1 MSFIKITYPKDGVA
15 LVTLNRPDR
24 MNAMAFDVMQPL
36 KEELEKIS
44 FRSDIRLV
52 I

>member
-1 MSFIKITYPKDGVA
+1 MSFIKITHPRESIA

-36 KEELEKIS
+36 KEELEK
-44 FRSDIRLV
+44 
-52 I
+52 